1 MTALD
6 EVEVRLSHWGRKA
19 RGRYDSLG
27 YAERSVLGR
36 MIEEGPGAGQ
46 VSDWASQHLPDDVV
60 EVDGA
65 VAKLPKRYRR
75 AVKLHYLTEWPTE
88 VKAGILH
95 TSRRNFYLLVNCG
108 KDGVYDRLVARI
120 YHNA

>member
-1 MTALD
+1 MSGAVD
-6 EVEVRLSHWGRKA
+6 EVEVRLSYWGRKA

-36 MIEEGPGAGQ
+36 MIDEGAGAGQ

-65 VAKLPKRYRR
+65 VAKLPRRYRR
-75 AVKLHYLTEWPTE
+75 AVKLHYLTDWPAD
-88 VKAGILH
+88 VKAGILR
-95 TSRRNFYLLVNCG
+95 TSRRRFYLLVSIG
-108 KDGVYDRLVARI
+108 KEGVYDRLVARI
-120 YHNA
+120 